1 MTKGAKDLIYDPR
14 SPTRLAPV
22 EDMRIGQLIR
32 RHRYMVDRAR
42 KNLFVAQVALS
53 DSESVLAALL
63 EKYPNHDG
71 EA

>member
-1 MTKGAKDLIYDPR
+1 MSKAVKAMIYDPR

-22 EDMRIGQLIR
+22 EDMRIGQLIQ

-42 KNLFVAQVALS
+42 KNLFSAQVTLS
-53 DSESVLAALL
+53 DAESVLAALL

-71 EA
+71 EG